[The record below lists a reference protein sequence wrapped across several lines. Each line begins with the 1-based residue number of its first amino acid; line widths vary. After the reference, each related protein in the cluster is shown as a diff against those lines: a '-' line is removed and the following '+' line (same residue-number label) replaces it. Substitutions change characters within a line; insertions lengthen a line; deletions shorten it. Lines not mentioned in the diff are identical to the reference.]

1 MNKSKNNKTVQ
12 RLMNIRNI
20 INLASSNFMK
30 KMQRKLFNPISRDPE
45 FSESWLNSQKHI
57 LLALT
62 IGGSIIVIFW
72 QLFDKYYISGETTRL
87 LWLRLITIVVYWV
100 NLFIAFRRRTPEA
113 FKQHLVAGFYFGAIF
128 CMLLTAFTGASQ
140 SPYWFSL
147 FFIIVGWFVLM
158 PYNFREMILHS
169 VFFVIIFLSGLIA
182 QNEFEVINHEMAK
195 IVFLYSG
202 TLFFSFFAAYIRNI
216 LDLENLKY
224 KKELRTKNEE
234 LGKFRQA
241 LNQVSG
247 AVFIMDKNWNFEYI
261 NPWFTQISG
270 YSADELLHRNI
281 RDTLY
286 KGIPDVPES
295 RKGIIENL
303 IQEKSW
309 EGELHT
315 INKNGTHYW
324 ANTIAAPFK
333 NEKGEVDGYVVIQ
346 QDITEKK
353 KMLTELSEREQL
365 HRTLIE
371 DSLEGVVI
379 VNDFKFIFVNKAFTD
394 MIGYTFD
401 ELNEMDPV
409 SILATEDRLRIL
421 EYHNLRMQGQI
432 DVQTY
437 MADFIRKDGTRFTA
451 ETNSSRIEING
462 KMASYVTLRD
472 ITENRKMQEAL
483 QESEEKY
490 RNLINKATD
499 GIVITQNGLIKYAN
513 PAMCEMM
520 QHSYDEM
527 IEKPYLDYIVKEDH
541 QVMVDYHKRRMAG
554 EVFTSIYRSR
564 FIRKNGSIITMEL
577 NARTSDYNGLP
588 AAFIVIRDITDR
600 LNIENELQDAKE
612 ALEKMNRDLEKR
624 VVSSSQQLTE
634 ANMQLIRLQKE
645 NLQSQFEVLRQQVNP
660 HFLFNS
666 LNVLTSLIKLEPDLA
681 EKFTEHLSK
690 VYRYV
695 LENKEKDLVKL
706 RTELEFLEAYIF
718 LLNIRFM
725 DKIEIKVSIS
735 ESENELLILPLALQL
750 LIENAIKH
758 NAMSKKNPLYIEI
771 FIEDGNILNVVNNL
785 QERESHMA
793 STGLGLKNIEHR
805 YKLLELPTPEFI
817 KTETHF
823 IAKVPLKNN

>member
-1 MNKSKNNKTVQ
+1 
-12 RLMNIRNI
+12 MNIRNI

-100 NLFIAFRRRTPEA
+100 NLFIAFRRRTPKA

-128 CMLLTAFTGASQ
+128 CMLLTAFTGASE

-346 QDITEKK
+346 QDITEH
-353 KMLTELSEREQL
+353 L
-365 HRTLIE
+365 
-371 DSLEGVVI
+371 
-379 VNDFKFIFVNKAFTD
+379 
-394 MIGYTFD
+394 
-401 ELNEMDPV
+401 
-409 SILATEDRLRIL
+409 
-421 EYHNLRMQGQI
+421 
-432 DVQTY
+432 
-437 MADFIRKDGTRFTA
+437 
-451 ETNSSRIEING
+451 
-462 KMASYVTLRD
+462 
-472 ITENRKMQEAL
+472 KMQEAL

-695 LENKEKDLVKL
+695 LENKEKDLIKL

>member
-1 MNKSKNNKTVQ
+1 MKRLNYFIESKPFHAAGALIKNSARRIKSYSPPPIGHSCLETQ
-12 RLMNIRNI
+12 QSYF
-20 INLASSNFMK
+20 INFWLSCFKIFLHSYKKSILASANFMK
-30 KMQRKLFNPISRDPE
+30 KMQRKKLNTINRDPE
-45 FSESWLNSQKHI
+45 FSESWLSSQKHI

-87 LWLRLITIVVYWV
+87 FWLRLITIVVYWI

-147 FFIIVGWFVLM
+147 FFIIVGWFVLV
-158 PYNFREMILHS
+158 PCNFREMIFHS

-195 IVFLYSG
+195 IIFLYSG

-216 LDLENLKY
+216 LDVENLKY

-241 LNQVSG
+241 LNQAPG

-270 YSADELLHRNI
+270 YTADELLHRNI

-286 KGIPDVPES
+286 KGIADVPES
-295 RKGIIENL
+295 RKDVIDSLTQG
-303 IQEKSW
+303 KSW

-315 INKNGTHYW
+315 INKNGTSYW
-324 ANTIAAPFK
+324 ANTIAAPFR
-333 NEKGEVDGYVVIQ
+333 NENGDVDGYIVIQ
-346 QDITEKK
+346 QDITEH
-353 KMLTELSEREQL
+353 L
-365 HRTLIE
+365 
-371 DSLEGVVI
+371 
-379 VNDFKFIFVNKAFTD
+379 
-394 MIGYTFD
+394 
-401 ELNEMDPV
+401 
-409 SILATEDRLRIL
+409 
-421 EYHNLRMQGQI
+421 
-432 DVQTY
+432 
-437 MADFIRKDGTRFTA
+437 
-451 ETNSSRIEING
+451 
-462 KMASYVTLRD
+462 
-472 ITENRKMQEAL
+472 KMQEAL

-564 FIRKNGSIITMEL
+564 FIRKEGSIITMEL
-577 NARTSDYNGLP
+577 NARTSDYNGHP
-588 AAFIVIRDITDR
+588 AAFIVIRDITER
-600 LNIENELQDAKE
+600 INIEKELHEAKE
-612 ALEKMNRDLEKR
+612 ALEKMNLDLEKR
-624 VVSSSQQLTE
+624 VFSSSQQLSE

>member
-1 MNKSKNNKTVQ
+1 
-12 RLMNIRNI
+12 
-20 INLASSNFMK
+20 LASANFMK
-30 KMQRKLFNPISRDPE
+30 KMQRKKLNTINRDPE

-62 IGGSIIVIFW
+62 LGGSIIVIFW
-72 QLFDKYYISGETTRL
+72 QLFDKYYITDGANRL
-87 LWLRLITIVVYWV
+87 LWLRSITIVVFWI
-100 NLFIAFRRRTPEA
+100 NLLIAFRRRTPAA
-113 FKQHLVAGFYFGAIF
+113 FKQHLIAGFYFGAIF

-147 FFIIVGWFVLM
+147 FFVIVGWFVLI

-169 VFFVIIFLSGLIA
+169 LFFVIIFLSGLIA
-182 QNEFEVINHEMAK
+182 QNEFEVINHEMVK
-195 IVFLYSG
+195 IIFLYSG

-216 LDLENLKY
+216 LDVENLKY
-224 KKELRTKNEE
+224 KKQLRTKNEE

-241 LNQVSG
+241 LNQAPG
-247 AVFIMDKNWNFEYI
+247 AIFIMDKNWGFEYI
-261 NPWFTQISG
+261 NPWFTRISG
-270 YSADELLHRNI
+270 YTADELLHRNI

-295 RKGIIENL
+295 RKDVIDSLTQG
-303 IQEKSW
+303 KSW

-315 INKNGTHYW
+315 INKNGTSYW
-324 ANTIAAPFK
+324 ANTIAAPFR
-333 NEKGEVDGYVVIQ
+333 NENGDIDGYIVIQ
-346 QDITEKK
+346 QDITEH
-353 KMLTELSEREQL
+353 L
-365 HRTLIE
+365 
-371 DSLEGVVI
+371 
-379 VNDFKFIFVNKAFTD
+379 
-394 MIGYTFD
+394 
-401 ELNEMDPV
+401 
-409 SILATEDRLRIL
+409 
-421 EYHNLRMQGQI
+421 
-432 DVQTY
+432 
-437 MADFIRKDGTRFTA
+437 
-451 ETNSSRIEING
+451 
-462 KMASYVTLRD
+462 
-472 ITENRKMQEAL
+472 KMQEAL

>member
-1 MNKSKNNKTVQ
+1 
-12 RLMNIRNI
+12 MNIRNI

-182 QNEFEVINHEMAK
+182 QNEFEVINHEIAK

-295 RKGIIENL
+295 RKDVIDSLTQG
-303 IQEKSW
+303 KSW

-315 INKNGTHYW
+315 INKNGTSYW
-324 ANTIAAPFK
+324 ANTIAAPFR
-333 NEKGEVDGYVVIQ
+333 NESGDIDGYIVIQ
-346 QDITEKK
+346 QDITEH
-353 KMLTELSEREQL
+353 L
-365 HRTLIE
+365 
-371 DSLEGVVI
+371 
-379 VNDFKFIFVNKAFTD
+379 
-394 MIGYTFD
+394 
-401 ELNEMDPV
+401 
-409 SILATEDRLRIL
+409 
-421 EYHNLRMQGQI
+421 
-432 DVQTY
+432 
-437 MADFIRKDGTRFTA
+437 
-451 ETNSSRIEING
+451 
-462 KMASYVTLRD
+462 
-472 ITENRKMQEAL
+472 KMQEAL

>member
-1 MNKSKNNKTVQ
+1 MEKLKDIKNIV
-12 RLMNIRNI
+12 
-20 INLASSNFMK
+20 NLASANFMK
-30 KMQRKLFNPISRDPE
+30 KMRRNIFNTTSRDPE
-45 FSESWLNSQKHI
+45 FSESWINSQKHI
-57 LLALT
+57 LMALT
-62 IGGSIIVIFW
+62 LGGSIIVILW
-72 QLFDKYYISGETTRL
+72 QLFDKYYITGGANRL
-87 LWLRLITIVVYWV
+87 FWLRLITIVVYWV
-100 NLFIAFRRRTPEA
+100 NLFIAFRRRTPKA

-128 CMLLTAFTGASQ
+128 CMLLTSFTGASQ

-147 FFIIVGWFVLM
+147 FFIIVGWFVLV
-158 PYNFREMILHS
+158 PCNFREMILHS
-169 VFFVIIFLSGLIA
+169 LLFVIIFLSGLIA

-195 IVFLYSG
+195 IIFLYSG

-216 LDLENLKY
+216 LDAENLKY
-224 KKELRTKNEE
+224 KKELREKNEE

-241 LNQVSG
+241 LNQVPG

-270 YSADELLHRNI
+270 YNADELLHRNI

-286 KGIPDVPES
+286 KGKPDVPES
-295 RKGIIENL
+295 RRGVIENL
-303 IQEKSW
+303 IEGKSW
-309 EGELHT
+309 QGELLT

-324 ANTIAAPFK
+324 ANTIAAPFR
-333 NEKGEVDGYVVIQ
+333 NEKDEIDGYVVIQ

-371 DSLEGVVI
+371 DSLEGVII
-379 VNDFKFIFVNKAFTD
+379 VQDFRFIFMNKAFSG
-394 MIGYTFD
+394 MIGYSFD
-401 ELNEMDPV
+401 EITALDPI
-409 SILATEDRLRIL
+409 SIIAPEDRDRLIDNHKR
-421 EYHNLRMQGQI
+421 RMQGEQDI
-432 DVQTY
+432 QTY
-437 MADFIRKDGTRFTA
+437 MADFIRKDGSRFTA
-451 ETNSSRIEING
+451 ETNSSRIDING
-462 KMASYVTLRD
+462 KVASYITLRD

-483 QESEEKY
+483 QKSEEKY

-499 GIVITQNGLIKYAN
+499 GIVITQNGLIKFAN
-513 PAMCEMM
+513 PAMCETM
-520 QHSYDEM
+520 QYSYEEM
-527 IEKPYLDYIVKEDH
+527 IEKPYLTYVMPEDH
-541 QVMVDYHKRRMAG
+541 QVMNDYHKRRMDG
-554 EVFTSIYRSR
+554 EIFTSIYRSR
-564 FIRKNGSIITMEL
+564 FIRKNGSIVTMEL
-577 NARTSDYNGLP
+577 NARTSDYNGKP

-600 LNIENELQDAKE
+600 LNIEIELQEAKE

-725 DKIEIKVSIS
+725 DKIVIKVNIG
-735 ESENELLILPLALQL
+735 ESENELMILPLALQL

-758 NAMSKKNPLYIEI
+758 NAMSKKNPLLIEI

-805 YKLLELPTPEFI
+805 YKLLELQTPEFI

-823 IAKVPLKNN
+823 IARVPLKN